1 CSGGCM
7 RRPRLTACRRRW
19 SRASAC
25 RRSPLFDPAQD
36 VVADTAMLQG
46 ISHPLR
52 LRLLGLLRVHGPST
66 ATRLAERCDVSSGLT
81 SYHLRQ
87 LSAAG
92 LVTDATP
99 GDLPD
104 GQASSGRQRWWKAVS
119 RSTFTTL
126 PPGGDEEAEA
136 VKDEFAHAALS
147 ATHANARR
155 WLSVSHSWP

>member
-1 CSGGCM
+1 
-7 RRPRLTACRRRW
+7 
-19 SRASAC
+19 
-25 RRSPLFDPAQD
+25 
-36 VVADTAMLQG
+36 
-46 ISHPLR
+46 
-52 LRLLGLLRVHGPST
+52 
-66 ATRLAERCDVSSGLT
+66 
-81 SYHLRQ
+81 HLRQ

-104 GQASSGRQRWWKAVS
+104 GQASSGRQRWWKAVN

-155 WLSVSHSWP
+155 WLSVSHSWPRPWRQTAVFSDVALRLTRDEAAQLGEDIANVVAHYRRQESADEASGAVSDCSEESDDTVIVTAQYQIFPWPDQDPPDGS